1 MAKEVSCKILDTVF
15 GAVEAKGLDVA
26 IVTIDTDLTLEHL
39 RNPKERIDWSEF
51 AQIFRNIRVHG
62 GFERQD
68 FINIGLGIFDT
79 PVLAMLGVIA
89 RTLYSLPEFYL
100 WYHNQDKSKVNKSL
114 TSCVY
119 TECSH
124 DTQLNYIIRLH
135 LLDDAEPIEE
145 FFLTSLGVVMGW
157 PKVYGLDPVDVE
169 MTHVPHGCEYRF
181 RCPRTGGPLS
191 GLRKI
196 LMWPFTA
203 KASAEH
209 LVLANNEVYEH
220 ARQLEVENE
229 KLKITEKKLQQAIV
243 TAERASMVKTNFI
256 NNITHEIRTPLNAV
270 MGLNSL
276 CLESESTRNNPD
288 THLMMQTAIDR
299 LVFTFED
306 IIEFNLLS
314 DDAATLR
321 PSTKIFSTWLSQ
333 HTATM
338 ARSATDQG
346 IEFTLDN
353 QVPHDLAFYQD
364 WNRVGQVLRI
374 LLSNALKFTTE
385 GKIAVSCQIS
395 PSIVDKTTES
405 FDAET
410 ATTTPSNL
418 NSDRQGQTTQALL
431 TITVSDTGK
440 GIDHDKLQ
448 VLFEPMHS
456 IERSWTRANTGIGL
470 GLPLAKAS
478 LEQMNGQISVTDN
491 KPQGSC
497 FIVTIPVTKGVA
509 LPTKPER
516 KLEILLAEDNQV
528 NAIIFKRMAEL
539 LGHNIHIVENGLLAT
554 EFVQKHP
561 VDLVLM
567 DLMMPVMDGVSAS
580 KIIRQQFS
588 EEALPIVAVSANIT
602 PQDFDGLLNI
612 GINQC
617 ATKPLNIE
625 MFRSLIRPYQDEA
638 HLPPNSLANAHP
650 DNAKTPQSP

>member
-15 GAVEAKGLDVA
+15 GAVEAKGLDA
-26 IVTIDTDLTLEHL
+26 SIVTIDTQLTLEHL
-39 RNPKERIDWSEF
+39 RNPKERIDWHEF

-62 GFERQD
+62 SFERQD

-79 PVLAMLGVIA
+79 PVLVMLGVIA

-114 TSCVY
+114 TSCLY

-124 DTQLNYIIRLH
+124 DNQLNYVIRLH

-157 PKVYGLDPVDVE
+157 PKIYGLEPVNVE
-169 MTHVPHGCEYRF
+169 MTLVPHGCEYRF
-181 RCPRTGGPLS
+181 RCPKTGGPLS

-220 ARQLEVENE
+220 ARKLEIENE
-229 KLKITEKKLQQAIV
+229 KLKIAEKKLQQAIV
-243 TAERASMVKTNFI
+243 AAERASMIKTNFI

-276 CLESESTRNNPD
+276 CLESEATRTNPD

-321 PSTKIFSTWLSQ
+321 PSTIVFSTWLAQ
-333 HTATM
+333 HTATV

-346 IEFTLDN
+346 IDFKLDN
-353 QVPHDLAFYQD
+353 QVPKDLAFYQD
-364 WNRVGQVLRI
+364 WNRVSQVLRI

-385 GKIAVSCQIS
+385 GTIEVHCKI
-395 PSIVDKTTES
+395 
-405 FDAET
+405 
-410 ATTTPSNL
+410 TP
-418 NSDRQGQTTQALL
+418 QTTAHDQDEQTSRDLL
-431 TITVSDTGK
+431 IITVTDTGK
-440 GIDHDKLQ
+440 GIDDDKLQ
-448 VLFEPMHS
+448 ILFEPMHS

-478 LEQMNGQISVTDN
+478 LEQMHGQITVAN
-491 KPQGSC
+491 HAPHGSC
-497 FIVTIPVTKGVA
+497 FTVTIPVAKGVA
-509 LPTKPER
+509 LATQPHK
-516 KLEILLAEDNQV
+516 KLNILLAEDNQV

-539 LGHNIHIVENGLLAT
+539 LGHNIHTVENGLLAT
-554 EFVQKHP
+554 EFVQKHS

-567 DLMMPVMDGVSAS
+567 DLMMPVMDGISAS
-580 KIIRQQFS
+580 KIIRQHFS
-588 EEALPIVAVSANIT
+588 EEELPIVAVSANIT

-638 HLPPNSLANAHP
+638 HLLPSSLASAHH